1 MDEYAGEK
9 KKKIG
14 RQRRNWTG
22 EVNSLLNKY
31 HLESENVKEM
41 TEREWDAHV
50 EKIAKEEDVNNWNRT
65 RETKSKLAVY
75 NAIKEGFGFQSY
87 LNGVFRG
94 GKLLKFK
101 FRSGT
106 SALGEELGRWMK
118 ERKQCKACK
127 KKVTETLAHFLYE
140 CKGYVSERKAWI
152 KDTRKE
158 FDLEDKKIFNG
169 YLADEKKFI
178 NLTLSDKLAGISND
192 GQAKLNEATE
202 KLLYSMYEKRK
213 EHMFGGR
220 QPKAT
225 ERSVWSLWS
234 ERLRHH

>member
-1 MDEYAGEK
+1 M
-9 KKKIG
+9 
-14 RQRRNWTG
+14 
-22 EVNSLLNKY
+22 
-31 HLESENVKEM
+31 
-41 TEREWDAHV
+41 
-50 EKIAKEEDVNNWNRT
+50 
-65 RETKSKLAVY
+65 
-75 NAIKEGFGFQSY
+75 
-87 LNGVFRG
+87 
-94 GKLLKFK
+94 
-101 FRSGT
+101 
-106 SALGEELGRWMK
+106 
-118 ERKQCKACK
+118 
-127 KKVTETLAHFLYE
+127 
-140 CKGYVSERKAWI
+140 SERKAWI

-225 ERSVWSLWS
+225 EKSVWSLWS